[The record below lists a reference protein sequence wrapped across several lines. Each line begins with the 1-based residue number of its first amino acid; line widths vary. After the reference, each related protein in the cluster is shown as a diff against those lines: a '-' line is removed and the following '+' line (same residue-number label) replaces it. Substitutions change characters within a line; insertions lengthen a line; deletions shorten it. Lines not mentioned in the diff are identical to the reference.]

1 MYEDLQEGFRFLY
14 QRKGKKNK
22 NLPDTGAHPRN
33 TAERQLMLC
42 IRISAMID
50 AIVMYAP
57 VNGEGGNSRVS
68 GVARGER
75 TIMTRMQ

>member
-14 QRKGKKNK
+14 QRKDKKNK
-22 NLPDTGAHPRN
+22 NLPDTGAHSRSI
-33 TAERQLMLC
+33 TERQLMLC

-50 AIVMYAP
+50 AIVIYAP
-57 VNGEGGNSRVS
+57 VNGEGVIQGYL

>member
-1 MYEDLQEGFRFLY
+1 MYEDLLEGFRFLY

-33 TAERQLMLC
+33 IAERQLMLC

-50 AIVMYAP
+50 AIVIYAQ
-57 VNGEGGNSRVS
+57 VNGEGGNSRES
-68 GVARGER
+68 WSS
-75 TIMTRMQ
+75 